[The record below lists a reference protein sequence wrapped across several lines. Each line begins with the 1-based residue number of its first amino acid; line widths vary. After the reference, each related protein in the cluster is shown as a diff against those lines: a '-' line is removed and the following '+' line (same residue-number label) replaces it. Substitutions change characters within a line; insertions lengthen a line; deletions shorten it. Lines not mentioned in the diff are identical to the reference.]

1 MKTNINIIN
10 KKARFEYITLITNRD
25 NTVAQN
31 LYKKHGYQLYQTDGI
46 KDFFFRPL

>member
-1 MKTNINIIN
+1 MDECHRIAKDSGVD
-10 KKARFEYITLITNRD
+10 YITLITNRD